1 MKLTPRPGRRTPTM
15 VRTAALGWLALA
27 IVALLSPPPAAG
39 ADKPTLEIGLVPN
52 VSARTLLA
60 AYQPMRAFLEQR
72 LGQPVQLFTAP
83 DFKTFYQRTAR
94 AEYDVV
100 VTPAHFARLAQT
112 EAGYVPLTT
121 YRRNL
126 SALLV
131 VAQDSPI
138 KNISDLRGKSVAIV
152 DPLAIVTMRGLQW
165 FREQGLQPN
174 VDFAVHISAPHNTA
188 VRAVMHGDMDA
199 AIIGSGPYR
208 IMPSELRT
216 GTRILAILGSVP
228 NATFLA
234 SPKLPAGAA
243 ERIRAAL
250 LAFAEQSPEGRK
262 FIADYGYE
270 GMLPVSPEALGA
282 MDGYAAEVKKRLET
296 TN

>member
-1 MKLTPRPGRRTPTM
+1 MKRT
-15 VRTAALGWLALA
+15 RSFWRIAALAWLALGMA
-27 IVALLSPPPAAG
+27 VSFSAA
-39 ADKPTLEIGLVPN
+39 AAAATDKATLEIGLVPN

-60 AYQPMRAFLEQR
+60 AYQPMRAFLEQQ

-83 DFKTFYQRTAR
+83 DFKTFYQRTVR

-112 EAGYVPLTT
+112 EAGYVPLAT
-121 YRRNL
+121 YRREL

-131 VAQDSPI
+131 VARDNPI
-138 KNISDLRGKSVAIV
+138 KNIGDLRGKSVAVI
-152 DPLAIVTMRGLQW
+152 DPLALVTMRGLQW
-165 FREQGLQPN
+165 FKEQGLQPHI
-174 VDFAVHISAPHNTA
+174 DFALRVSAPHNTA
-188 VRAVMHGDMDA
+188 VHAVMHGDVDA

-208 IMPSELRT
+208 IMPSELRA
-216 GTRILAILGSVP
+216 GTRILATLGSVP

-250 LAFAEQSPEGRK
+250 LAFTDSPVGQK
-262 FIADYGYE
+262 FIADYGYD
-270 GMLPVSPEALGA
+270 GMLTVGPDDLRAV
-282 MDGYAAEVKKRLET
+282 DGYAAEAKMRLEAA
-296 TN
+296 N